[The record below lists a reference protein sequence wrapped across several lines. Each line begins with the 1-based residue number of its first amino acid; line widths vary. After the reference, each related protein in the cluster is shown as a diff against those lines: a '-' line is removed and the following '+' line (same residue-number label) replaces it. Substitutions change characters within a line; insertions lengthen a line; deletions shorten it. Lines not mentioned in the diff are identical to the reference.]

1 MSDGGR
7 LGVGK
12 LRAQIGERAEGRQR
26 NQLGYFPGFICYLPA
41 LARIVLWPGVTG
53 TCDSE
58 QRLKGQERY
67 LCGTYLVLLAFR
79 TLSFTYSINKQFVEA
94 LLCSRHCPFWDSK
107 GASVLTRASEVN
119 R

>member
-12 LRAQIGERAEGRQR
+12 LRAQIGERAEGRER
-26 NQLGYFPGFICYLPA
+26 NQLGYFPGFICYLPT

-58 QRLKGQERY
+58 QRLRRGE
-67 LCGTYLVLLAFR
+67 VLL
-79 TLSFTYSINKQFVEA
+79 
-94 LLCSRHCPFWDSK
+94 WDILGSPCI
-107 GASVLTRASEVN
+107 LRFFIRLFN
-119 R
+119 RQTVC